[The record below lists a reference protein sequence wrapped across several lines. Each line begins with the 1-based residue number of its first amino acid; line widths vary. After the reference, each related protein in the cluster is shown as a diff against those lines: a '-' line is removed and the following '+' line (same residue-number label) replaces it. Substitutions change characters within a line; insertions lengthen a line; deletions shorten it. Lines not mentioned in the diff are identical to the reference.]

1 MLKLRKSRTVIAK
14 RWSLVLAATLVAGT
28 MLVIVSAGGASSAPL
43 SMRAQS
49 TAALQRVNAIRTSFQ
64 LQLGTV
70 TGAYDK
76 EVLKGIQSNGD
87 PPFAPLGGNIDAEYS
102 LWGIVPGW
110 TSSSVQ
116 VVNDWVYHDGWQGS
130 KQKTLNGDCT
140 SATAPGC
147 NGHRRAVLSSP
158 PTHGAKL
165 HIDIETRQVRFE
177 GAKYLAVAALMVWTK
192 PV

>member
-1 MLKLRKSRTVIAK
+1 
-14 RWSLVLAATLVAGT
+14 
-28 MLVIVSAGGASSAPL
+28 MLVIVSAGDASNAPL
-43 SMRAQS
+43 SMSAQS
-49 TAALQRVNAIRTSFQ
+49 TAALRRVNAIRVFFH
-64 LQLGTV
+64 LPLGIA

-116 VVNDWVYHDGWQGS
+116 VVNDWVYHDGWLGS

-140 SATAPGC
+140 SASAPGC
-147 NGHRRAVLSSP
+147 NGHRRAVLSSS

-165 HIDIETRQVRFE
+165 RIDVETRQVRF
-177 GAKYLAVAALMVWTK
+177 GGTKYLAVAALLVWTK